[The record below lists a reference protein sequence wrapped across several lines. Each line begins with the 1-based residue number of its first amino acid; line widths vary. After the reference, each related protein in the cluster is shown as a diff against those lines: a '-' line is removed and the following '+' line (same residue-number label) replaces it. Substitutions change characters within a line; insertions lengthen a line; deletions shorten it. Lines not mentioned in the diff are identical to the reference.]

1 MSIIP
6 TRRLLRPY
14 RRWQSEDTVQSLYLL
29 IPVALLFVVLAVR
42 FLFWAI
48 KSGQYDDL
56 NTEGH
61 RILFD
66 DDAPQKQSGK
76 NEKSDKTS
84 PPVNECEP

>member
-1 MSIIP
+1 M
-6 TRRLLRPY
+6 
-14 RRWQSEDTVQSLYLL
+14 QSLYLL
-29 IPVALLFVVLAVR
+29 IPVALLFVILAVR

-66 DDAPQKQSGK
+66 EDMPPKK
-76 NEKSDKTS
+76 TEKSDTDETS
-84 PPVNECEP
+84 ANERES

>member
-1 MSIIP
+1 M
-6 TRRLLRPY
+6 
-14 RRWQSEDTVQSLYLL
+14 QSLYLL
-29 IPVALLFVVLAVR
+29 IPVAIIFVVLAVR

-66 DDAPQKQSGK
+66 DDIADTPAKKYDPAKPVSVSGDK
-76 NEKSDKTS
+76 STQEK
-84 PPVNECEP
+84 

>member
-1 MSIIP
+1 M
-6 TRRLLRPY
+6 
-14 RRWQSEDTVQSLYLL
+14 QSLYLL
-29 IPVALLFVVLAVR
+29 IPVALVFVVLAVR

-66 DDAPQKQSGK
+66 DEPAVKTPSKPQQGKPLTQTEDPAAKTKAP
-76 NEKSDKTS
+76 E
-84 PPVNECEP
+84 